1 MQKNYIN
8 FFRGYKNVASQFYH
22 DYMNYKILV
31 LLKITRILKNFLRS
45 IIDFYFFFFIF
56 FFSEHIMM
64 ELWFKNIIKYV
75 RNLFRLETEGNDTAI
90 RGIKNLFFY

>member
-8 FFRGYKNVASQFYH
+8 FFRGYKNVARQFYH

-45 IIDFYFFFFIF
+45 IIDFYFFIF
-56 FFSEHIMM
+56 FNFYFFH
-64 ELWFKNIIKYV
+64 NI
-75 RNLFRLETEGNDTAI
+75 
-90 RGIKNLFFY
+90 